1 MPTSAADSGFRVPYA
16 ALGSVVAILLAL
28 LTGWAATGA
37 RTSSMDAR
45 ITALETWKYEHEKK
59 TADLLTELRAIDVNH
74 EKRMAENFATQSAEN
89 AELQKTLTELRI
101 VVARQRP

>member
-1 MPTSAADSGFRVPYA
+1 MPAPASDSAFRVPYA

-37 RTSSMDAR
+37 KTSSMDAR
-45 ITALETWKYEHEKK
+45 ITALETYKADHEKK
-59 TADLLTELRAIDVNH
+59 TADLLTDLRAIDANH
-74 EKRMAENFATQSAEN
+74 EKRMSENFATQSAEN